1 MNEHKRAILAAMDGG
16 ASTAVT
22 KAALAAVDALTT
34 LASGQPVTT
43 GTEDETNPR
52 LLVIEVGQDLDK
64 SYHATV
70 VGYPGCRARSVNRE
84 AAIDLA
90 MSLLWSCIQIRSVS

>member
-16 ASTAVT
+16 ASTEVT
-22 KAALAAVDALTT
+22 KAALAAVDALTAP
-34 LASGQPVTT
+34 ASGSPVVTDS
-43 GTEDETNPR
+43 EDETNPR
-52 LLVIEVGQDLDK
+52 LLIIEIGQDPDK

-90 MSLLWSCIQIRSVS
+90 MSLLWSCIHIRSAS